1 MMLGK
6 MTCSRPPARR
16 PKFRPLE
23 SHGRP
28 HSFLSY
34 LTASLGSFCSCLGW
48 PLPWGLQGFFPVF
61 QDWAAITQAG
71 GFGSQLPIHPKKKKS
86 QAELSK
92 ANSSLLSCRS
102 SVPLEL
108 WLYKVLGVTV
118 PCLQTICSAPVH
130 CQRYEYCSH
139 PLQGTSTALWA
150 DRGTS
155 ASGALYLIHNTIP
168 AQHDLTQRKPTTNIH
183 FIKEWTFGPGG
194 IPTKNPIMNKTECLP
209 HEFSVQWGP

>member
-71 GFGSQLPIHPKKKKS
+71 GFGSQLPIHPKKKKKAKLS
-86 QAELSK
+86 YPKPIAAFSPAEAVFLWSSDSTRSWEWQSPASK
-92 ANSSLLSCRS
+92 PSVVLRS
-102 SVPLEL
+102 IA
-108 WLYKVLGVTV
+108 GD
-118 PCLQTICSAPVH
+118 
-130 CQRYEYCSH
+130 R
-139 PLQGTSTALWA
+139 STAVTPCRAQAQPSELTAAPLLRERCIWSTI
-150 DRGTS
+150 RS
-155 ASGALYLIHNTIP
+155 QHNTIWP
-168 AQHDLTQRKPTTNIH
+168 RGSPQQTFTSSKNGPLALETLQHTQNLRK
-183 FIKEWTFGPGG
+183 K
-194 IPTKNPIMNKTECLP
+194 KKK
-209 HEFSVQWGP
+209 